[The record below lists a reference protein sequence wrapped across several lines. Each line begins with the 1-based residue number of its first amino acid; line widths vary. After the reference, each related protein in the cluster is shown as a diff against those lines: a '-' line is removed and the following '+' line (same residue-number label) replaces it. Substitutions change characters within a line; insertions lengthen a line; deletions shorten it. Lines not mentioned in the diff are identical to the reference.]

1 MPSLFLKKYPQEPP
15 KTMTKPW
22 VFGFIFFLCLPLHS
36 LAQTASESNLTTQD
50 FTIGIQRIHQIN
62 ALLQKQPDHDSLHMA
77 RLRTLYFLSVEEADS
92 LPSAW
97 KALRGLR
104 QRNALHADLDSA
116 YAGAFHVLEAKHAL
130 WPPSKLDH
138 LKKAQP
144 LLDNAVARQPNH
156 AEIRYMRLIST
167 YYLPFFFG
175 RGPTVQQDFEALA
188 KILPEV
194 FQDYPLPL
202 LADMAEFVLRHAPKL
217 TTQQKETLR
226 TRLAKIR
233 KTLGENA

>member
-1 MPSLFLKKYPQEPP
+1 MTKYWLFGFVLFL
-15 KTMTKPW
+15 
-22 VFGFIFFLCLPLHS
+22 FLPLHS
-36 LAQTASESNLTTQD
+36 LGQTIRESNLTTQD
-50 FTIGIQRIHQIN
+50 FSIGMQRIQQIN
-62 ALLQKQPDHDSLHMA
+62 ALLQKQPDQDSLHMA

-97 KALRGLR
+97 ETLRGLR
-104 QRNALHADLDSA
+104 QRHALNPDLDSA

-144 LLDNAVARQPNH
+144 LLDNAVARQPHH

-175 RGPTVQQDFEALA
+175 RGPSVQKDFEALA
-188 KILPEV
+188 EILPEV
-194 FQDYPLPL
+194 FHDYPLPL

-217 TTQQKETLR
+217 TKEQKEILR
-226 TRLAKIR
+226 TRLAQIR
-233 KTLGENA
+233 KTLGEKA